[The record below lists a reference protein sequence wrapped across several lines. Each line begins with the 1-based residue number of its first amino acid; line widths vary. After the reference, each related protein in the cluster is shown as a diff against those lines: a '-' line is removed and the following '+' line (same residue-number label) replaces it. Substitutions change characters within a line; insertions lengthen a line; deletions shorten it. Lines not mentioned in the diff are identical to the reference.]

1 LAASGPGIGADVE
14 GKFVVGSFGDFRHS
28 LAVRLLPGTGCPGS
42 GGIAANGRGPKR
54 LGRSRQHHSHH
65 DRLQPRHQ
73 LEHDPAAPVAGGQS
87 AQFANTGN
95 ASVVVTGP
103 IAPDSWTFNANS
115 QSYTVTGGDVNF
127 GTTTGLVNNATAG
140 SISIANNLGGAGAQ
154 LQQLDTST
162 LTLSGTNTYTG
173 VTTISAGTLAL
184 TGTGSIAAS
193 SQINLTN
200 AAATFDISRTT
211 TGASIISLA
220 GVSGSNVNLG
230 TKTLTVTAGNGLDIY
245 YGAIGGSGR
254 LTVTGGLA
262 ELGGTNTYTGV
273 TTINSGAHLVPQGT
287 ASIAS
292 SSRVIDNGALD
303 LSVMSV
309 DSSIKSLAAPTPAP
323 IYSWAV
329 TP

>member
-1 LAASGPGIGADVE
+1 
-14 GKFVVGSFGDFRHS
+14 
-28 LAVRLLPGTGCPGS
+28 
-42 GGIAANGRGPKR
+42 
-54 LGRSRQHHSHH
+54 
-65 DRLQPRHQ
+65 
-73 LEHDPAAPVAGGQS
+73 
-87 AQFANTGN
+87 
-95 ASVVVTGP
+95 VVVTGP

-115 QSYTVTGGDVNF
+115 ESYTVTGGDVNF

-220 GVSGSNVNLG
+220 GVSNVNLG

-245 YGAIGGSGR
+245 YGAIGGSGG